1 MEDDLDLPN
10 KSPNAPAQTHPG
22 PPNLLTLPTEI
33 LPLIS
38 THLRPTPHPTKNIVF
53 LSHGEHGICYSADGR
68 HRCDEL
74 RGLVYTLSRMDQRL
88 GDVASMA
95 LRDEEE
101 LESDVLARCR
111 QRIRDAV
118 RAGCDW
124 KDLICVR
131 LSLEDE
137 VDRMMDTAWDMRGAL
152 T

>member
-1 MEDDLDLPN
+1 MEDDLSLPT

-22 PPNLLTLPTEI
+22 PSTLLTLPTEI
-33 LPLIS
+33 LALIS
-38 THLRPTPHPTKNIVF
+38 THLRPTANPTQNIVF
-53 LSHGEHGICYSADGR
+53 LGHDEHGICYNADGR

-74 RGLVYTLSRMDQRL
+74 RSSVQTLSRLDPRL

-124 KDLICVR
+124 SDLTYVYRWKMR
-131 LSLEDE
+131 LIE
-137 VDRMMDTAWDMRGAL
+137 
-152 T
+152 

>member
-1 MEDDLDLPN
+1 
-10 KSPNAPAQTHPG
+10 
-22 PPNLLTLPTEI
+22 
-33 LPLIS
+33 
-38 THLRPTPHPTKNIVF
+38 
-53 LSHGEHGICYSADGR
+53 
-68 HRCDEL
+68 
-74 RGLVYTLSRMDQRL
+74 MDQRL

-111 QRIRDAV
+111 QSIRDAV

-124 KDLICVR
+124 RDLICVR